1 MGLNIGQVLILKNR
15 APLMFF
21 IVIDNLIWQS
31 SVLRMPL
38 HINPWSRM
46 TEVYLRPFKKQVLI
60 PSPNSLNNVLWFFV
74 CLLFVVL
81 FWCLCF
87 ETGSFAYPRLA
98 SYLLGGCGRDIMHA
112 LCSADYKTQGFMC
125 SNQLDPLLEQFFA
138 FVRLK
143 SATQIPSFKIFFLF
157 CGSAW
162 MHICVPWCVW
172 CHWGPEEASVPRTWS
187 YRQLWA
193 IV

>member
-1 MGLNIGQVLILKNR
+1 
-15 APLMFF
+15 
-21 IVIDNLIWQS
+21 
-31 SVLRMPL
+31 MPL

-87 ETGSFAYPRLA
+87 ETGSLVYPRLA

-143 SATQIPSFKIFFLF
+143 SATQIPSFKIFFYF
-157 CGSAW
+157 VG
-162 MHICVPWCVW
+162 VPECISV
-172 CHWGPEEASVPRTWS
+172 CHGVFGATGGQKKHQFPGPGVTDSCEPLCKWWELNPRPLQE
-187 YRQLWA
+187 QL
-193 IV
+193 VL